1 MAGDGL
7 MSFGEKD
14 ALRERIAELDERV
27 AALEAENAALK
38 DEKTRLRVAA
48 YKLMA
53 ELRAIELAEPNTV
66 FCPDFC
72 KELAEGAGLVV
83 A

>member
-1 MAGDGL
+1 

-14 ALRERIAELDERV
+14 ALRERIAELEARN
-27 AALEAENAALK
+27 AALEAENAELK

-66 FCPDFC
+66 YCPEFYE
-72 KELAEGAGLVV
+72 ELAEGAGLVM